1 MGVWNLRI
9 TSMENKMVSTLHIK
23 LKQQL
28 VSQTEK
34 RKMFITLTKECI
46 NSYNNIFIFYS
57 LCFKITRK
65 LKPVENPFQNVSSC

>member
-46 NSYNNIFIFYS
+46 NFFYS

>member
-34 RKMFITLTKECI
+34 RKMFITLTK
-46 NSYNNIFIFYS
+46 
-57 LCFKITRK
+57 
-65 LKPVENPFQNVSSC
+65 NVSIPIIIFLSFIHYALKLLEN